1 MLQTFPT
8 PIPKRFTL
16 HGHQCRAKD
25 VAGMLTNLFFDLI
38 TFWAQNCLRLAGER
52 VRIEAR

>member
-38 TFWAQNCLRLAGER
+38 PF
-52 VRIEAR
+52 